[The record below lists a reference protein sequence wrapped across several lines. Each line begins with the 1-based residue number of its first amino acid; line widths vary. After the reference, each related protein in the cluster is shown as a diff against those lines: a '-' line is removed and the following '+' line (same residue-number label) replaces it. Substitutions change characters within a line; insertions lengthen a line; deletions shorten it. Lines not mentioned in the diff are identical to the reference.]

1 MGKDGNKTV
10 ETNADVAA
18 FLSAVEP
25 SERRADAAQIAALM
39 QAVSGQRP
47 RLWGPSIVG
56 FGSYHYRYDSGRE
69 GDSARIAFAPRKAE
83 LVLYLSGFSDAD
95 CAALGKH
102 RRGVGCL
109 YIKRLSGVD
118 MAVLEALI
126 VQSWQHM
133 AATYTA

>member
-10 ETNADVAA
+10 ETNANVVAYLA
-18 FLSAVEP
+18 AVKP
-25 SERRADAAQIAALM
+25 AERREDGQRIAALM
-39 QAVSGQRP
+39 QAVSGQPP
-47 RLWGPSIVG
+47 RLWGPSIIG

-83 LVLYLSGFSDAD
+83 LVLYLSGVSDAD
-95 CAALGKH
+95 CTALGQY

-126 VQSWQHM
+126 VQSWDHM
-133 AATYTA
+133 AQTHPA

>member
-25 SERRADAAQIAALM
+25 PERREDAAQIAALM
-39 QAVSGQRP
+39 QAVSGQPP

-83 LVLYLSGFSDAD
+83 LVLYLSGVSDAD

-118 MAVLEALI
+118 MAVLKALI

-133 AATYTA
+133 AATYPA

>member
-25 SERRADAAQIAALM
+25 PERRADAAQIAALM
-39 QAVSGQRP
+39 QAVSGQPP

-56 FGSYHYRYDSGRE
+56 FGSYRYRYDSGRE

-83 LVLYLSGFSDAD
+83 LVLYLSGVSDED
-95 CAALGKH
+95 CAPLGKH

-118 MAVLEALI
+118 MAVLKALI

-133 AATYTA
+133 AATYPA